1 MRVNMCHAYLPFFI
15 GTKNM
20 RKLIFKR
27 FTIFNIV
34 VLTLF
39 LMTSCQNNSEL
50 TQTNV
55 TPPIEIK
62 VVVVTM
68 FEIGADEGDKPGEFQ
83 LWKAGQKL
91 DTCLPFVV
99 SHHDICINAETGVM
113 GIVTGMGTA
122 KAATA
127 IMALGLDPRFDLTHA
142 YWLVAG
148 IAGFDPAD
156 ASIGSAA
163 WATWLIDGD
172 LAHQIDTREI
182 PDTWSTGYFPL
193 FTTDPLLEKQ
203 TIDASKLNRH
213 GQSTNGEVYQLN
225 SQLVDWA
232 YTLTK
237 DVKLND
243 YPVMQALRDKYTG
256 YPNAQKLPF
265 VLKGEHVAASTFW
278 HGELLN
284 EWANNWTHYWT
295 AGQGNFVSSGMEDTG
310 AYQSMIYL
318 DNANKVDKSRFM
330 VVRTGSNYSMPPP
343 ELTAIENLKLESG
356 ENGYAGMRSALETA
370 YLVGSKVVDTIVA
383 NWPQYKTTMPYYVQG
398 DVNDVAQQQLT
409 MGSANS
415 ASISELSSISNEN
428 NIPTARQLA
437 KSLNLES
444 HVEGGYFRQTFKA
457 DHRPNIDTENGDRV
471 TMTSIY
477 YLLSAES
484 PIGHFHM
491 NQSDIMHYFHKGD
504 PITYYMLEPDG
515 SLQKTILGP
524 DPIKGHQMQM
534 MVKGGTWK
542 ASKISTNAKFGYGL
556 IGEAVAPGFDYADM
570 QLGKAATLLM
580 QFPQHKDLIK
590 ELSRE

>member
-1 MRVNMCHAYLPFFI
+1 ML
-15 GTKNM
+15 KS
-20 RKLIFKR
+20 R
-27 FTIFNIV
+27 FTNLPIV
-34 VLTLF
+34 MLSVLALSSCLDSNQQNTVLT
-39 LMTSCQNNSEL
+39 SEPQIPL
-50 TQTNV
+50 
-55 TPPIEIK
+55 EIK

-91 DTCLPFVV
+91 DTCLPFAV

-163 WATWLIDGD
+163 WATWLLDGD
-172 LAHQIDTREI
+172 LAHQIDAREI

-193 FTTDPLLEKQ
+193 FTSDPLMENQ
-203 TIDASKLNRH
+203 TIDPSKLNKH
-213 GQSTNGEVYQLN
+213 GQSFNGEVYQLN
-225 SQLVDWA
+225 SQLTDWA

-265 VLKGEHVAASTFW
+265 VLKGEQMAASTFW
-278 HGELLN
+278 HGDLLN

-318 DNANKVDKSRFM
+318 DNANKADKSRFM

-343 ELTAIENLKLESG
+343 GLTAIENLKLESG

-383 NWPQYKTTMPYYVQG
+383 NWSQYKTTMPYQVQSKII
-398 DVNDVAQQQLT
+398 DVSQQQINA
-409 MGSANS
+409 GNQSS
-415 ASISELSSISNEN
+415 ASISELSSVSGSSKIL
-428 NIPTARQLA
+428 TAKQLA
-437 KSLNLES
+437 KALNLEA

-457 DHRPNIDTENGDRV
+457 DHRATISTENGDRV

-477 YLLSAES
+477 YLLTAES

-491 NQSDIMHYFHKGD
+491 NQSDIMHYFHMGD
-504 PITYYMLEPDG
+504 PITYYMINSDG

-524 DPIKGHQMQM
+524 DPTQGHQMQM
-534 MVKGGTWK
+534 LVKGGTWK
-542 ASKISTNAKFGYGL
+542 ASKTSTDGKYGYGL
-556 IGEAVAPGFDYADM
+556 IGEAVAPGFEYADM
-570 QLGKAATLLM
+570 QLGKKAMLLK
-580 QFPQHKDLIK
+580 QFPKHIQLIE
-590 ELSRE
+590 ELSHE

>member
-1 MRVNMCHAYLPFFI
+1 ML
-15 GTKNM
+15 KS
-20 RKLIFKR
+20 R
-27 FTIFNIV
+27 FTNLPIV
-34 VLTLF
+34 MLSVLALSSCLDSNQQNTVLT
-39 LMTSCQNNSEL
+39 SEPQIPL
-50 TQTNV
+50 
-55 TPPIEIK
+55 EIK

-91 DTCLPFVV
+91 DTCLPFAV

-163 WATWLIDGD
+163 WATWLLDGD
-172 LAHQIDTREI
+172 LAHQIDAREI

-193 FTTDPLLEKQ
+193 FTSDPLMENQ
-203 TIDASKLNRH
+203 TIDPSKLNKH
-213 GQSTNGEVYQLN
+213 GQSFNGEVYQLN
-225 SQLVDWA
+225 SQLTDWA

-265 VLKGEHVAASTFW
+265 VLKGEQMAASTFW
-278 HGELLN
+278 HGDLLN

-318 DNANKVDKSRFM
+318 DNANKADKSRFM

-343 ELTAIENLKLESG
+343 GLTAIENLKLESG

-383 NWPQYKTTMPYYVQG
+383 NWSQYKTTMPYQVQSKII
-398 DVNDVAQQQLT
+398 DVSQQQINA
-409 MGSANS
+409 GNQSS
-415 ASISELSSISNEN
+415 ASISGLSSVSGSSKIL
-428 NIPTARQLA
+428 TAKQLA
-437 KSLNLES
+437 KALNLEA

-457 DHRPNIDTENGDRV
+457 DHRATIATENGDRV

-477 YLLSAES
+477 YLLTAES

-491 NQSDIMHYFHKGD
+491 NQSDIMHYFHMGD
-504 PITYYMLEPDG
+504 PITYYMINSDG
-515 SLQKTILGP
+515 SLQKTTLGP
-524 DPIKGHQMQM
+524 DPSQGHQMQM

-542 ASKISTNAKFGYGL
+542 ASKTSTDGKYGYGL
-556 IGEAVAPGFDYADM
+556 IGEAVAPGFEYSDM
-570 QLGKAATLLM
+570 QLGKKAMLLK
-580 QFPQHKDLIK
+580 QFPKHAQLIE

>member
-1 MRVNMCHAYLPFFI
+1 MFI
-15 GTKNM
+15 
-20 RKLIFKR
+20 KLLKTIQ
-27 FTIFNIV
+27 FTSFS
-34 VLTLF
+34 LL
-39 LMTSCQNNSEL
+39 LLSSCSPQEIPKAQEQSS
-50 TQTNV
+50 V
-55 TPPIEIK
+55 SPIEIK

-91 DTCLPFVV
+91 DTCLPFAV
-99 SHHDICINAETGVM
+99 SHHDICINTETGVM

-163 WATWLIDGD
+163 WATWLLDGD
-172 LAHQIDTREI
+172 LAHQIDAREI

-193 FTTDPLLEKQ
+193 FTTEPLLDNQ
-203 TIDASKLNRH
+203 SIDPSKLNRH

-225 SQLVDWA
+225 SQLIDWA
-232 YTLTK
+232 YILTK
-237 DVKLND
+237 NVKLND
-243 YPVMQALRDKYTG
+243 YPVMQTLRDKYTG

-278 HGELLN
+278 HGDLLN
-284 EWANNWTHYWT
+284 QWANNWTHYWT

-343 ELTAIENLKLESG
+343 GLTAIENLRLESG
-356 ENGYAGMRSALETA
+356 ENGYAGMQSALETA
-370 YLVGSKVVDTIVA
+370 YLVGSKVVDNIVA
-383 NWPQYKTTMPYYVQG
+383 NWPKYKTTMPY
-398 DVNDVAQQQLT
+398 DVKSDVTNVNQQQLT
-409 MGSANS
+409 LNTEKSALNS
-415 ASISELSSISNEN
+415 EQSNVSDSDKML
-428 NIPTARQLA
+428 TATQLA
-437 KSLNLES
+437 KALNLEP

-457 DHRPNIDTENGDRV
+457 DHRPNITTKEGDRV

-477 YLLSAES
+477 YLLSADS
-484 PIGHFHM
+484 PIGYFHM

-504 PITYYMLEPDG
+504 AITYYMLKPDG
-515 SLQKTILGP
+515 SVQITILGP
-524 DPIKGHQMQM
+524 DPSKGHQMQM

-542 ASKISTNAKFGYGL
+542 ASKIPTDAKYGYGL

-570 QLGKAATLLM
+570 QLGKTALLLK
-580 QFPQHKDLIK
+580 QFPQHKDYIQ

>member
-1 MRVNMCHAYLPFFI
+1 ML
-15 GTKNM
+15 KS
-20 RKLIFKR
+20 R
-27 FTIFNIV
+27 FTNLPIV
-34 VLTLF
+34 MLSVLALSSCLDSNQQNTVLT
-39 LMTSCQNNSEL
+39 SEPQIPL
-50 TQTNV
+50 
-55 TPPIEIK
+55 EIK

-91 DTCLPFVV
+91 DTCLPFAV

-163 WATWLIDGD
+163 WATWLLDGD
-172 LAHQIDTREI
+172 LAHQIDAREI

-193 FTTDPLLEKQ
+193 FTSDPLMENQ
-203 TIDASKLNRH
+203 TIDPSKLNKH
-213 GQSTNGEVYQLN
+213 GQSFNGEVYQLN
-225 SQLVDWA
+225 SQLTDWA

-265 VLKGEHVAASTFW
+265 VLKGEQMAASTFW
-278 HGELLN
+278 HGDLLN

-318 DNANKVDKSRFM
+318 DNANKADKSRFM

-343 ELTAIENLKLESG
+343 GLTAIENLKLESG

-383 NWPQYKTTMPYYVQG
+383 NWSQYKTTMPYQVQSKII
-398 DVNDVAQQQLT
+398 DVSQQQINA
-409 MGSANS
+409 GNQSS
-415 ASISELSSISNEN
+415 ASISGLSSVSGSSKIL
-428 NIPTARQLA
+428 TAKQLA
-437 KSLNLES
+437 KALNLEA

-457 DHRPNIDTENGDRV
+457 DHRATISTENGDRV

-477 YLLSAES
+477 YLLTAES

-491 NQSDIMHYFHKGD
+491 NQSDIMHYFHMGD
-504 PITYYMLEPDG
+504 PITYYMINSDG

-524 DPIKGHQMQM
+524 DPTQGHQMQM
-534 MVKGGTWK
+534 LVKGGTWK
-542 ASKISTNAKFGYGL
+542 ASKTSTDGKYGYGL
-556 IGEAVAPGFDYADM
+556 IGEAVAPGFEYADM
-570 QLGKAATLLM
+570 QLGKKAMLLK
-580 QFPQHKDLIK
+580 QFPKHIQLIE
-590 ELSRE
+590 ELSHE

>member
-1 MRVNMCHAYLPFFI
+1 MYKSFVERL
-15 GTKNM
+15 
-20 RKLIFKR
+20 
-27 FTIFNIV
+27 TIFNIV

-39 LMTSCQNNSEL
+39 LITSCQDNSEV
-50 TQTNV
+50 TQNNV
-55 TPPIEIK
+55 NPPIEIK

-91 DTCLPFVV
+91 DTCLPFAV
-99 SHHDICINAETGVM
+99 SHHDICINTETGVL

-127 IMALGLDPRFDLTHA
+127 VMALGLDPRFDLTHA

-163 WATWLIDGD
+163 WATWLLDGD
-172 LAHQIDTREI
+172 LAHQIDAREI
-182 PDTWSTGYFPL
+182 PETWSTGYFPL
-193 FTTDPLLEKQ
+193 FTTDPLLEGH
-203 TIDASKLNRH
+203 TIDPSKLNRH
-213 GQSTNGEVYQLN
+213 GQSSNGEVYQLN
-225 SQLVDWA
+225 PQLADWA

-237 DVKLND
+237 DVELND
-243 YPVMQALRDKYTG
+243 YPVMQTLRDKYTG
-256 YPNAQKLPF
+256 FPNAQKLPF
-265 VLKGEHVAASTFW
+265 VLKGEQLAASTFW
-278 HGELLN
+278 HGDKLN
-284 EWANNWTHYWT
+284 QWANNWTHYWT

-310 AYQSMIYL
+310 SYQSMIYL

-343 ELTAIENLKLESG
+343 GLTAIENLRLESG

-370 YLVGSKVVDTIVA
+370 YLVGSEVVDTIVA
-383 NWPQYKTTMPYYVQG
+383 NWPKYKTTMPYDVQSG
-398 DVNDVAQQQLT
+398 TTDAGQKQLT
-409 MGSANS
+409 QGNENS
-415 ASISELSSISNEN
+415 ALISELSSVFNSDNKL
-428 NIPTARQLA
+428 TAKQLA
-437 KSLNLES
+437 KALNLEP

-457 DHRPNIDTENGDRV
+457 DHRPNIATKNGDRV

-477 YLLSAES
+477 YLLSADS
-484 PIGHFHM
+484 PVGHFHM
-491 NQSDIMHYFHKGD
+491 NQSDIMHYFHTGD
-504 PITYYMLEPDG
+504 PITYYMLKPDG
-515 SLQKTILGP
+515 SLQTTILGP
-524 DPIKGHQMQM
+524 DPTKGHQMQM

-542 ASKISTNAKFGYGL
+542 ASKIPTDAKFGYGL

-570 QLGKAATLLM
+570 QLGKTAMLLK
-580 QFPQHKDLIK
+580 QFPQHKSFIR

>member
-1 MRVNMCHAYLPFFI
+1 MLNSHLKNLP
-15 GTKNM
+15 
-20 RKLIFKR
+20 
-27 FTIFNIV
+27 IV
-34 VLTLF
+34 LMSVLALS
-39 LMTSCQNNSEL
+39 SCLDSNQQNTEL
-50 TQTNV
+50 KAELHI
-55 TPPIEIK
+55 PLEIK

-91 DTCLPFVV
+91 DTCLPFAV
-99 SHHDICINAETGVM
+99 SHHDICINTETGVM

-122 KAATA
+122 KAASA

-172 LAHQIDTREI
+172 LAHQIDAREI

-193 FTTDPLLEKQ
+193 FTTDPLLENQ
-203 TIDASKLNRH
+203 TIDPNKLNKH
-213 GQSTNGEVYQLN
+213 GQSSNGEVYQLN
-225 SQLVDWA
+225 PQLADWA

-237 DVKLND
+237 DVELND
-243 YPVMQALRDKYTG
+243 YPVMQALRDKYIG
-256 YPNAQKLPF
+256 FPNAQKLPF
-265 VLKGEHVAASTFW
+265 VLKGEHMAASTFW
-278 HGELLN
+278 HGDMLN

-295 AGQGNFVSSGMEDTG
+295 VGHGNFVSSGMEDTG
-310 AYQSMIYL
+310 SYQSMIYL
-318 DNANKVDKSRFM
+318 SRANKVDKSRFM

-343 ELTAIENLKLESG
+343 GLTAIDNLILESG
-356 ENGYAGMRSALETA
+356 ENGYAGMRSAIESA

-383 NWPQYKTTMPYYVQG
+383 NWSQYKTTMPYNAQG
-398 DVNDVAQQQLT
+398 NITDVSQQYLT
-409 MGSANS
+409 QSSEKSA
-415 ASISELSSISNEN
+415 AISELSSITNRD
-428 NIPTARQLA
+428 NILTAKELA
-437 KSLNLES
+437 TALNLEA

-457 DHRPNIDTENGDRV
+457 DHRPNIPTENGDRV
-471 TMTSIY
+471 TMSSIY

-491 NQSDIMHYFHKGD
+491 NQSDIMHYFHTGD
-504 PITYYMLEPDG
+504 PITYYMLNVDG
-515 SLQKTILGP
+515 SLQITILGP
-524 DPIKGHQMQM
+524 DPAKGHQMQM

-542 ASKISTNAKFGYGL
+542 ASKIATDGKFRYGL
-556 IGEAVAPGFDYADM
+556 IGEAVAPGFEYADM
-570 QLGKAATLLM
+570 QLGKTAMLLK
-580 QFPQHKDLIK
+580 QFPQHSQLIG

>member
-1 MRVNMCHAYLPFFI
+1 MFI
-15 GTKNM
+15 
-20 RKLIFKR
+20 KLLKAIQ
-27 FTIFNIV
+27 FTGFS
-34 VLTLF
+34 LL
-39 LMTSCQNNSEL
+39 LLSSCSPQEIPNAQEQSS
-50 TQTNV
+50 V
-55 TPPIEIK
+55 SPIEIK

-91 DTCLPFVV
+91 DTCLPFAV
-99 SHHDICINAETGVM
+99 SHHDICINTETGVM

-163 WATWLIDGD
+163 WATWLLDGD
-172 LAHQIDTREI
+172 LAHQIDAREI

-193 FTTDPLLEKQ
+193 FTTEPLLDNQ
-203 TIDASKLNRH
+203 SIDPSKLNRH

-225 SQLVDWA
+225 SQLIDWA
-232 YTLTK
+232 YILTK
-237 DVKLND
+237 NVKLND
-243 YPVMQALRDKYTG
+243 YPVMQTLRDKYTG

-278 HGELLN
+278 HGDLLN
-284 EWANNWTHYWT
+284 QWANNWTHYWT

-343 ELTAIENLKLESG
+343 GLTAIENLRLESG
-356 ENGYAGMRSALETA
+356 ENGYAGMQSALETA
-370 YLVGSKVVDTIVA
+370 YLVGSKVVDNIVA
-383 NWPQYKTTMPYYVQG
+383 NWPKYKTTMPY
-398 DVNDVAQQQLT
+398 DVKSDVTNVNQQQLT
-409 MGSANS
+409 LNTEKSALNS
-415 ASISELSSISNEN
+415 EQSNVSDSDKML
-428 NIPTARQLA
+428 TATQLA
-437 KSLNLES
+437 KALNLEP

-457 DHRPNIDTENGDRV
+457 DHRPNITTKEGDRV

-477 YLLSAES
+477 YLLSADS
-484 PIGHFHM
+484 PIGYFHM

-504 PITYYMLEPDG
+504 AITYYMLKPDG
-515 SLQKTILGP
+515 SVQITILGP
-524 DPIKGHQMQM
+524 DPSKGHQMQM

-542 ASKISTNAKFGYGL
+542 ASKIPTDAKYGYGL

-570 QLGKAATLLM
+570 QLGKTALLLK
-580 QFPQHKDLIK
+580 QFPQHKDYIQ

>member
-1 MRVNMCHAYLPFFI
+1 MFI
-15 GTKNM
+15 
-20 RKLIFKR
+20 KLLKAIQ
-27 FTIFNIV
+27 
-34 VLTLF
+34 LTGFSL
-39 LMTSCQNNSEL
+39 LLLSSCSPQEILEAEVEAQEQSS
-50 TQTNV
+50 V
-55 TPPIEIK
+55 SPIEIK

-91 DTCLPFVV
+91 DTCLPFAV
-99 SHHDICINAETGVM
+99 SHHDICINTETGVM

-163 WATWLIDGD
+163 WATWLLDGD
-172 LAHQIDTREI
+172 LAHHIDAREI

-193 FTTDPLLEKQ
+193 FTTEPLLDNQ
-203 TIDASKLNRH
+203 SIDPSKLNRH
-213 GQSTNGEVYQLN
+213 GQSSNGEVYQLN
-225 SQLVDWA
+225 SQLTDWA
-232 YTLTK
+232 YILTK
-237 DVKLND
+237 NVKLND

-278 HGELLN
+278 HGDLLN
-284 EWANNWTHYWT
+284 QWANNWTHYWT

-343 ELTAIENLKLESG
+343 GLTAIENLRLESG
-356 ENGYAGMRSALETA
+356 ENGYAGMQSALETA

-383 NWPQYKTTMPYYVQG
+383 NWPKYKTTMPY
-398 DVNDVAQQQLT
+398 DVKSDVINVNQQQLT
-409 MGSANS
+409 LNTEKSALNS
-415 ASISELSSISNEN
+415 EQSNVSDSDK
-428 NIPTARQLA
+428 ILTATQLA
-437 KSLNLES
+437 KALNLEP

-457 DHRPNIDTENGDRV
+457 DHRPNITTKQGDRV

-477 YLLSAES
+477 YLLSADS
-484 PIGHFHM
+484 PVGYFHM

-504 PITYYMLEPDG
+504 AITYYMLKPDG
-515 SLQKTILGP
+515 SMQITILGP
-524 DPIKGHQMQM
+524 DPSKGHQMQM

-542 ASKISTNAKFGYGL
+542 ASKIPTDAKYGYGL

-570 QLGKAATLLM
+570 QLGKTATLLK
-580 QFPQHKDLIK
+580 QFPQHKDYIQG
-590 ELSRE
+590 LSRE

>member
-1 MRVNMCHAYLPFFI
+1 MYKSFVERL
-15 GTKNM
+15 
-20 RKLIFKR
+20 
-27 FTIFNIV
+27 TIFNIV

-39 LMTSCQNNSEL
+39 LITSCQDNSEV
-50 TQTNV
+50 TQNNV
-55 TPPIEIK
+55 NPPIEIK

-91 DTCLPFVV
+91 DTCLPFAV
-99 SHHDICINAETGVM
+99 SHHDICINTETGVL

-127 IMALGLDPRFDLTHA
+127 VMALGLDPRFDLTHA

-163 WATWLIDGD
+163 WATWLLDGD
-172 LAHQIDTREI
+172 LAHQIDAREI
-182 PDTWSTGYFPL
+182 PETWSTGYFPL
-193 FTTDPLLEKQ
+193 FTTDPLLEGH
-203 TIDASKLNRH
+203 TIDPSKLNRH
-213 GQSTNGEVYQLN
+213 GQSSNGEVYQLN
-225 SQLVDWA
+225 PQLADWA

-237 DVKLND
+237 DVELND
-243 YPVMQALRDKYTG
+243 YPVMQTLRDKYTG
-256 YPNAQKLPF
+256 FPNAQKLPF
-265 VLKGEHVAASTFW
+265 VLKGEQLAASTFW
-278 HGELLN
+278 HGDKLN
-284 EWANNWTHYWT
+284 QWANNWTHYWT

-310 AYQSMIYL
+310 SYQSMIYL

-343 ELTAIENLKLESG
+343 GLTAIENLRLESG

-383 NWPQYKTTMPYYVQG
+383 NWPKYKTTMPYDVQSG
-398 DVNDVAQQQLT
+398 TTDAGQKQLT
-409 MGSANS
+409 QGNENS
-415 ASISELSSISNEN
+415 ALISELSSVFNSDNKL
-428 NIPTARQLA
+428 TAKQLA
-437 KSLNLES
+437 KALNLEP

-457 DHRPNIDTENGDRV
+457 DHRPNIATENGDRV

-477 YLLSAES
+477 YLLSADS
-484 PIGHFHM
+484 PVGHFHM
-491 NQSDIMHYFHKGD
+491 NQSDIMHYFHTGD
-504 PITYYMLEPDG
+504 PITYYMLKPDG
-515 SLQKTILGP
+515 SLQTTILGP
-524 DPIKGHQMQM
+524 DPTKGHQMQM

-542 ASKISTNAKFGYGL
+542 ASKIPTDAKFGYGL

-570 QLGKAATLLM
+570 QLGKTAMLLK
-580 QFPQHKDLIK
+580 QFPQHKGFIR

>member
-1 MRVNMCHAYLPFFI
+1 
-15 GTKNM
+15 M
-20 RKLIFKR
+20 RKSIFKR
-27 FTIFNIV
+27 LVIFSVV

-39 LMTSCQNNSEL
+39 LITSCQDNHEL
-50 TQTNV
+50 TQISITSP
-55 TPPIEIK
+55 TEIK

-91 DTCLPFVV
+91 DTCLPFAV
-99 SHHDICINAETGVM
+99 SHHDICINTETDVM

-127 IMALGLDPRFDLTHA
+127 IMALGLDPRFDLTRA

-163 WATWLIDGD
+163 WATWLLDGD
-172 LAHQIDTREI
+172 LAHQIDAREI

-193 FTTDPLLEKQ
+193 FTTDPLLENQ
-203 TIDASKLNRH
+203 SIEPTKLNRH
-213 GQSTNGEVYQLN
+213 GQSSNGEVYQLN
-225 SQLVDWA
+225 PQLTDWA

-237 DVKLND
+237 KVKLND

-278 HGELLN
+278 HGNMLN

-310 AYQSMIYL
+310 TYQSMIYL
-318 DNANKVDKSRFM
+318 DNVNKVDKSRFM

-343 ELTAIENLKLESG
+343 GLTAIENLRLESG

-383 NWPQYKTTMPYYVQG
+383 NWSQYKTTMPYDVQG
-398 DVNDVAQQQLT
+398 DIKNVAQQQLT
-409 MGSANS
+409 VGSANS
-415 ASISELSSISNEN
+415 ASMSELSISELASISDKN
-428 NIPTARQLA
+428 NIPTAKEIA
-437 KSLNLES
+437 KALNLES

-457 DHRPNIDTENGDRV
+457 DHRANIDTENGDRV

-477 YLLSAES
+477 YLLSADS

-504 PITYYMLEPDG
+504 PITYFMLKPDG

-570 QLGKAATLLM
+570 QLGKTATLLM
-580 QFPQHKDLIK
+580 QFPQHKFLIK

>member
-1 MRVNMCHAYLPFFI
+1 MCHAYLPFFI
-15 GTKNM
+15 GRKSM
-20 RKLIFKR
+20 RKSIFKR
-27 FTIFNIV
+27 LTIFNIV
-34 VLTLF
+34 VLTLL

-91 DTCLPFVV
+91 DTCLPFAV
-99 SHHDICINAETGVM
+99 SHHDICINNETGVM

-127 IMALGLDPRFDLTHA
+127 ILALGLDPRFDLTHA

-163 WATWLIDGD
+163 WATWLLDGD
-172 LAHQIDTREI
+172 LAHQIDAREI

-193 FTTDPLLEKQ
+193 FTTEPLLEGQ
-203 TIDASKLNRH
+203 RIDPRKLNRH
-213 GQSTNGEVYQLN
+213 SQSSNGEVYQLN
-225 SQLVDWA
+225 SQLTDWA

-243 YPVMQALRDKYTG
+243 YPVMQVLRDKYTG

-265 VLKGEHVAASTFW
+265 VLKGEHMAASTFW
-278 HGELLN
+278 HGSMLN
-284 EWANNWTHYWT
+284 DWANNWTHYWT
-295 AGQGNFVSSGMEDTG
+295 GGQGNFVSSGMEDTG

-318 DNANKVDKSRFM
+318 DNAKKADKSRFM

-343 ELTAIENLKLESG
+343 GLTAIENLKLESG

-383 NWPQYKTTMPYYVQG
+383 NWSEYKTTMPYQVQG
-398 DVNDVAQQQLT
+398 NITDVLQQQI
-409 MGSANS
+409 SAGNESS
-415 ASISELSSISNEN
+415 ASISDLSSISVSD
-428 NIPTARQLA
+428 NILTAKQLA
-437 KSLNLES
+437 KALNLEA

-457 DHRPNIDTENGDRV
+457 DHRPTIATDHGDRV

-491 NQSDIMHYFHKGD
+491 NQSDIMHYFHVGD
-504 PITYYMLEPDG
+504 PITYYMIIADG

-524 DPIKGHQMQM
+524 DPTKGHQMQL
-534 MVKGGTWK
+534 MVKGSTWK
-542 ASKISTNAKFGYGL
+542 ASKTPTDGKYGYGL
-556 IGEAVAPGFDYADM
+556 IGEAVAPGFEYADM
-570 QLGKAATLLM
+570 QLGKKAMLLE
-580 QFPQHKDLIK
+580 QFPKHAQLIK

>member
-1 MRVNMCHAYLPFFI
+1 MFKNKLFHLIILITYLLILVGCKP
-15 GTKNM
+15 
-20 RKLIFKR
+20 KLANQI
-27 FTIFNIV
+27 
-34 VLTLF
+34 
-39 LMTSCQNNSEL
+39 NSH
-50 TQTNV
+50 
-55 TPPIEIK
+55 PIEIK

-91 DTCLPFVV
+91 NTCLPFVV
-99 SHHDICINAETGVM
+99 SHHDICINTETGVM

-127 IMALGLDPRFDLTHA
+127 VMALGLDPRFDLTHS

-172 LAHQIDTREI
+172 LAHQIDAREI
-182 PDTWSTGYFPL
+182 PDTWSIGYFPL
-193 FTTDPLLEKQ
+193 FTTDPLLENQ
-203 TIDASKLNRH
+203 TIDPSQLNRH
-213 GQSTNGEVYQLN
+213 GQSSNGEVYQLN
-225 SQLVDWA
+225 PQLVDWA

-237 DVKLND
+237 GVELND
-243 YPVMQALRDKYTG
+243 YPVMQALRDKYIG

-265 VLKGEHVAASTFW
+265 VLKGEHMAASTFW

-310 AYQSMIYL
+310 SYQSMVYL

-330 VVRTGSNYSMPPP
+330 VLRTGSHYSMPPP
-343 ELTAIENLKLESG
+343 DLSPIENLRLQSG
-356 ENGYAGMRSALETA
+356 GNGYAGMQSSLESA

-383 NWPQYKTTMPYYVQG
+383 NWPKYKTTMPYDAQG
-398 DVNDVAQQQLT
+398 NITAVSWQSLT
-409 MGSANS
+409 QSSETS
-415 ASISELSSISNEN
+415 ASMSELSSVTNSDELL
-428 NIPTARQLA
+428 TVKELA
-437 KSLNLES
+437 KALNLEA

-457 DHRPNIDTENGDRV
+457 DHRPSIATKNGERV

-477 YLLSAES
+477 YLLSAQS
-484 PIGHFHM
+484 PVGHFHM
-491 NQSDIMHYFHKGD
+491 NQSDIMHYFHTGD
-504 PITYYMLEPDG
+504 PITYYLLNNDG

-524 DPIKGHQMQM
+524 NPTIGHQMQM

-542 ASKISTNAKFGYGL
+542 ASKISTNGKYGYGL
-556 IGEAVAPGFDYADM
+556 IGEAVAPGFEYTDM
-570 QLGKAATLLM
+570 QLGKTAVLLK
-580 QFPQHKDLIK
+580 QFPKHKHLIE
-590 ELSRE
+590 ELSRK

>member
-1 MRVNMCHAYLPFFI
+1 M
-15 GTKNM
+15 
-20 RKLIFKR
+20 FKSR
-27 FTIFNIV
+27 FTKLSIV
-34 VLTLF
+34 MLSVLTLF
-39 LMTSCQNNSEL
+39 SCLDSNQQNTVLTSEPQIPL
-50 TQTNV
+50 
-55 TPPIEIK
+55 EIK

-83 LWKAGQKL
+83 LWKAGQRL
-91 DTCLPFVV
+91 NTCLSFVV
-99 SHHDICINAETGVM
+99 SHHDICINTETGVM

-163 WATWLIDGD
+163 WATWLLDGD
-172 LAHQIDTREI
+172 LAHQIDAREI

-193 FTTDPLLEKQ
+193 FTTEPLLEDQ
-203 TIDASKLNRH
+203 SLDPSKLNKH
-213 GQSTNGEVYQLN
+213 GQSSNGEVYKLN
-225 SQLVDWA
+225 SQLTDWA

-243 YPVMQALRDKYTG
+243 YPLMQALRDKYTG

-265 VLKGEHVAASTFW
+265 VLKGEHMAASTFW
-278 HGELLN
+278 HGDLLN

-318 DNANKVDKSRFM
+318 DNAKKADKSRFM

-343 ELTAIENLKLESG
+343 GLTAIENLKLESG

-383 NWPQYKTTMPYYVQG
+383 NWSHYKTTMPYQVQSKII
-398 DVNDVAQQQLT
+398 DVNQQKINASNQ
-409 MGSANS
+409 SS
-415 ASISELSSISNEN
+415 ASISELSSIFGSSK
-428 NIPTARQLA
+428 ILTAKQLA
-437 KSLNLES
+437 KALNLEA

-457 DHRPNIDTENGDRV
+457 DHRATIATENGDRV

-477 YLLSAES
+477 YLLTAES

-491 NQSDIMHYFHKGD
+491 NQSDIMHYFHMGD
-504 PITYYMLEPDG
+504 PITYYMINADG

-524 DPIKGHQMQM
+524 DPTQGHQMQM

-542 ASKISTNAKFGYGL
+542 ASKTSTDGKYGYGL
-556 IGEAVAPGFDYADM
+556 IGEAVAPGFEYSDM
-570 QLGKAATLLM
+570 QLGKKTMLLK
-580 QFPQHKDLIK
+580 QFPKHTQLIE